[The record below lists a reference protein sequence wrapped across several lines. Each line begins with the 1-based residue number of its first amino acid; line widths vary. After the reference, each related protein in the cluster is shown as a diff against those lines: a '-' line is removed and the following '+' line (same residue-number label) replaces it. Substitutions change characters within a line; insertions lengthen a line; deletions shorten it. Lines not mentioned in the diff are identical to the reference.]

1 MALTTSPSTTS
12 NFTSGVS
19 TPMPVSTPAS
29 AIDGAADP
37 NKSPATTSTIS
48 PVVATS
54 NAAQSDL
61 NNIKSNHAAINT
73 GIQTQAA
80 NVAAQQ
86 AQADAKAKVD
96 AQAKQDATIAQKTA
110 DTAATTA
117 NAKMAAVSG
126 APVADPYMD
135 LVGKTG
141 YNPITGKT
149 DTIENIGKAA
159 DGSYMVSFASTPN
172 SQYLQSTD
180 LAKFNWTPDQI
191 AQEDLNKT
199 NEAYKTE
206 ATNVQNTING
216 IINGTVPFNDGQIAQ
231 INGLKQQFQQMID
244 QQVLTNTNAYGVA
257 NVRGYQTGAAEYDP
271 SFQVRTINSIIGAGQ
286 NKIADLN
293 IKMAAA
299 VAEMTES
306 FKDNNIKRAKEAWNI
321 YQEATKNRQDALQK
335 TIDSAQKKIKEAQD
349 QKAKADKVIYDEVTK
364 PIMDISSTLAK
375 TPGVPAEVT
384 AAVSKAK
391 TVGEAIQAAGEYLQ
405 TSTNADVSQYLLY
418 KRQTERNGGT
428 AISFDEWKIR
438 NDQAKANIEFQKA
451 YNRAAGTVAGK
462 GGTPNGTVA
471 GKGVSHSKTTAAQS
485 SQGYSSDKAQI
496 TLNTID
502 TALSQIDK
510 YTTGTVYGQVA
521 GMIPGT
527 AAKDLQKNIDTIKAN
542 IGLDELTRMKE
553 VSKTGASGLGN
564 LTGKELDALQASL
577 GNLDRAQSPAQLRAN
592 LLAVKD
598 HYTKAMGYIDQIQ
611 NGGVGTDAVLSANG
625 INQQA
630 FQQIKADYPNMSDK
644 EILDE
649 MRAQKIIK

>member
-1 MALTTSPSTTS
+1 MALPTYPITTANSTPTGLSLSAPSIDGSKVNPNMSPSTT
-12 NFTSGVS
+12 
-19 TPMPVSTPAS
+19 
-29 AIDGAADP
+29 
-37 NKSPATTSTIS
+37 ATTSPI
-48 PVVATS
+48 VATS
-54 NAAQSDL
+54 NAAQSDF
-61 NNIKSNHAAINT
+61 NNIKSNYAAINT
-73 GIQTQAA
+73 GIKNQEA
-80 NVAAQQ
+80 NVAEQQ
-86 AQADAKAKVD
+86 SQEDAKAQAGAK
-96 AQAKQDATIAQKTA
+96 AKQDAEIAKKTA
-110 DTAATTA
+110 DTASMTA
-117 NAKMAAVSG
+117 NAKIAAVSG
-126 APVADPYMD
+126 TPVTDPYMD

-216 IINGTVPFNDGQIAQ
+216 IINGTVPLNDGQIAQ

-244 QQVLTNTNAYGVA
+244 QQVLTNTGAAGLA
-257 NVRGYQTGAAEYDP
+257 NIRGYQTGAAEYDP

-299 VAEMTES
+299 VAEMTEA
-306 FKDNNIKRAKEAWNI
+306 FKDNNIKRVKDAWNI
-321 YQEATKNRQDALQK
+321 YQDATKNRQDTLQK

-349 QKAKADKVIYDEVTK
+349 QKAKADKVFYDEVTK
-364 PIMDISSTLAK
+364 PIMDISSLLAK

-428 AISFDEWKIR
+428 AISFDEWKTR

-451 YNRAAGTVAGK
+451 YNRASGTVAGK
-462 GGTPNGTVA
+462 GGTGGTST
-471 GKGVSHSKTTAAQS
+471 GKGKSTNKTTGEQS
-485 SQGYSSDKAQI
+485 TQGYSSDKVQI

-527 AAKDLQKNIDTIKAN
+527 TAKDLQKNIDTIKAN
-542 IGLDELTRMKE
+542 IGFEELQAMKE
-553 VSKTGASGLGN
+553 ASKTGASGLGP
-564 LTGKELDALQASL
+564 LAVAELNALQSTL
-577 GNLDRAQSPAQLRAN
+577 GNLDRSQSASQLKAN
-592 LLAVKD
+592 LMTIKD

-611 NGGVGTDAVLSANG
+611 NGGVGTDAVLAANG
-625 INQQA
+625 INQQV

-649 MRAQKIIK
+649 MRANGIIK